1 MIWATNY
8 FQIGDLIMEMKEK
21 IAEKLAGI
29 NCKEKIKDALDE
41 HKDDLVKA
49 LYLDIKQK
57 GLLDAIQEKIISRK
71 LLVFAVATG
80 LLYWGAGLD
89 ADTWG
94 MIAMTY
100 IGGQTAIDFA
110 KIWKG

>member
-1 MIWATNY
+1 M
-8 FQIGDLIMEMKEK
+8 GLKEE

-29 NCKEKIKDALDE
+29 DTKEKIKEALED
-41 HKDDLVKA
+41 HKDDLQKA
-49 LYLDIKQK
+49 LYLDRKDK
-57 GLLDAIQEKIISRK
+57 GLMDALQERIVSRK
-71 LLVFAVATG
+71 LLVFGVATG
-80 LLYWGAGLD
+80 LLYWNVGLD

-110 KIWKG
+110 KVWRS

>member
-1 MIWATNY
+1 MS
-8 FQIGDLIMEMKEK
+8 LKEE

-29 NCKEKIKDALDE
+29 DTKEKIKEALED
-41 HKDDLVKA
+41 HKDDLQKA
-49 LYLDIKQK
+49 LYLDRKDK
-57 GLLDAIQEKIISRK
+57 GLMDALQERIVSRK
-71 LLVFAVATG
+71 LLVFGVATG
-80 LLYWGAGLD
+80 LLYWNVGLD

-110 KIWKG
+110 KVWRS